1 LSPSEGSVWS
11 SRRARALALVH
22 RAPHAAEILT
32 FYVGL
37 LELQERVAGEAQA
50 LADAWVGPDGSD
62 GETALLHP
70 ERLPVGPLL
79 TSFTDF
85 LGGLREIGTRPLA
98 QACAHVLSTEEPRRR
113 ALLGGALSRHPE
125 YSSPGDPVAPD
136 TFLLRV
142 FLEPIAAALASVH
155 LHRFPELTTAES
167 RRCPACRARPA
178 VTVLGDRPD
187 ALGSRRMGC
196 ARCAT
201 EWRSSRRICP
211 ACGETHADRLV
222 VHTTEAHP
230 HVRVDECSSCQ
241 RYIKSF
247 DLRKDGSAVAV
258 VDDIATIELDLWARD
273 RGLTRIGSGVLG
285 S

>member
-1 LSPSEGSVWS
+1 LSPPEGSVWS
-11 SRRARALALVH
+11 SRRARARDLAD
-22 RAPHAAEILT
+22 RAAHAAEILT
-32 FYVGL
+32 FYVDL
-37 LELQERVAGEAQA
+37 LELQERVAEQAQP

-62 GETALLHP
+62 GEVALLQP
-70 ERLPVGPLL
+70 GRLPVDPLL
-79 TSFTDF
+79 ASFTDF
-85 LGGLREIGTRPLA
+85 LGGLRAIGTPPMA
-98 QACAHVLSTEEPRRR
+98 QACARILSTEESRRR
-113 ALLGGALSRHPE
+113 ALLEGALSRHPE
-125 YSSPGDPVAPD
+125 DSPPGDPAAPD

-142 FLEPIAAALASVH
+142 FLEPVAAVLASVH
-155 LHRFPELTTAES
+155 LHRSPKLTSAES
-167 RRCPACRARPA
+167 RRCPVCGARPA

-201 EWRSSRRICP
+201 EWRSSRRVCP

-247 DLRKDGSAVAV
+247 DLRKDGSTVAV

-273 RGLTRIGSGVLG
+273 RGLTRIGPGVLG